1 MKFSTLCLV
10 INVFLSRAM
19 KKALLKAEKENK
31 AKDGSNLLEVS
42 SKKNEAVLQHL
53 SLENE
58 VKALKATVDD
68 ITQMMADRRE
78 RL

>member
-1 MKFSTLCLV
+1 
-10 INVFLSRAM
+10 M

>member
-1 MKFSTLCLV
+1 
-10 INVFLSRAM
+10 M

-58 VKALKATVDD
+58 VKALKTTVDD
-68 ITQMMADRRE
+68 ITQMMSDRRE
-78 RL
+78 RF